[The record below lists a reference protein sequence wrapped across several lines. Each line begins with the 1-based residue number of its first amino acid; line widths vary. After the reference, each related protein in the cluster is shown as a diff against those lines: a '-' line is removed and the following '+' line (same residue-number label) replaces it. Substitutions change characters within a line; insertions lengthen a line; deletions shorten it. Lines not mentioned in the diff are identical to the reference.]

1 MPLEVCI
8 CVFVYLCICIC
19 MYDTSKH
26 HFGHPCTKFKRYNM
40 SIGFM
45 PLKVLG
51 RNEIQE
57 GGGGKFLLYHP
68 PQILNSAPG
77 RGVFV
82 FNTPTRSVA
91 GDLPCPAHLGGRDCC
106 HQAPLSAAV
115 NCPGEKQCHINKQPQ
130 PWSCFWKGCGYW
142 VVKVATFKEYLWFLI
157 TECTSYVPTSHSDF
171 PINHC
176 SHCLRGRQVDLGF
189 ASVYLNFDC
198 AYLRGVSALLVKAHW
213 KSNSDLEKDFWKSY
227 NFFGC

>member
-1 MPLEVCI
+1 
-8 CVFVYLCICIC
+8 
-19 MYDTSKH
+19 
-26 HFGHPCTKFKRYNM
+26 
-40 SIGFM
+40 M

-115 NCPGEKQCHINKQPQ
+115 NCPGEKQCH
-130 PWSCFWKGCGYW
+130 
-142 VVKVATFKEYLWFLI
+142 
-157 TECTSYVPTSHSDF
+157 
-171 PINHC
+171 NHNPGAAFETMRV
-176 SHCLRGRQVDLGF
+176 LGIEGGDL
-189 ASVYLNFDC
+189 
-198 AYLRGVSALLVKAHW
+198 
-213 KSNSDLEKDFWKSY
+213 
-227 NFFGC
+227 

>member
-1 MPLEVCI
+1 
-8 CVFVYLCICIC
+8 
-19 MYDTSKH
+19 
-26 HFGHPCTKFKRYNM
+26 
-40 SIGFM
+40 M

-130 PWSCFWKGCGYW
+130 PWSCFGKGWGYW
-142 VVKVATFKEYLWFLI
+142 VVKVATFKDYLWFLI
-157 TECTSYVPTSHSDF
+157 SKCTSYVPTSHSIF
-171 PINHC
+171 SNKPLL
-176 SHCLRGRQVDLGF
+176 SLRWSCTRREASTPRLRLG
-189 ASVYLNFDC
+189 V
-198 AYLRGVSALLVKAHW
+198 
-213 KSNSDLEKDFWKSY
+213 LELWLCILERSQWWAEGTSCKVR
-227 NFFGC
+227 